1 MKVFITRSIP
11 QAGIDILKKKNYEVK
26 VYDKKQNISRNE
38 IIKHAFNADAIITM
52 LTDKI
57 DDYIISRLPNLK
69 IISNFAVGYNNIDI
83 ESASQHNIMVA
94 NTPGV
99 LTEATA
105 DTAFALLIS
114 AGRRI
119 VESDKFMRNGKF
131 KGWEPM
137 LMLGTEMRGKTV
149 GVIGAGRIGTAFA
162 KRCLGFGMKIIYFSR
177 SKNNSFE
184 EALNAKKVTLNKLLE
199 KSDFISIHI
208 PLNKNTFHLLGKKE
222 LSKMKPTA
230 VLVNTARGE
239 IVDEKELIKLLKSKQ
254 IFAAGFDVYEG
265 EPKVDRELLKLN
277 NVVLLPH
284 IGSATFETRSKIAEM
299 ASLNIINTFVKKRP
313 IHFVNEELLEL
324 YAVKKMSII

>member
-1 MKVFITRSIP
+1 MKVFITRLIP
-11 QAGIDILKKKNYEVK
+11 QNGIDILKKKGYEVK
-26 VYDKKQNISRNE
+26 VYNKKQQISQNE
-38 IIKHAFNADAIITM
+38 IIKNACNADAIITM

-57 DDYIISRLPNLK
+57 DDYVISRLPKLK

-83 ESASQHNIMVA
+83 ESASKHNIMIA

-119 VESDKFMRNGKF
+119 IESDRFMREGKF

-137 LMLGTEMRGKTV
+137 LLLGTEMRGKTA
-149 GVIGAGRIGTAFA
+149 GIIGAGRIGTAFA

-177 SKNNSFE
+177 SKNREFE
-184 EALNAKKVTLNKLLE
+184 KTLNAKKVTLNKLLE
-199 KSDFISIHI
+199 EADFISIHV
-208 PLNKNTFHLLGKKE
+208 PLNQNTFHLLGKKE
-222 LSKMKPTA
+222 LSRMKQTV

-239 IVDEKELIKLLKSKQ
+239 IVDEKELIKLLKSKR

-265 EPKVDRELLKLN
+265 EPRVDKELFKLN

-284 IGSATFETRSKIAEM
+284 IGSATLETRSKIAEM
-299 ASLNIINTFVKKRP
+299 ASLNVVNTFVKKRP
-313 IHFVNEELLEL
+313 IHFVNEELLKL
-324 YAVKKMSII
+324 YAAKK

>member
-1 MKVFITRSIP
+1 MKVFITRLIP
-11 QAGIDILKKKNYEVK
+11 QNGIDILKKKGHEVK
-26 VYDKKQNISRNE
+26 VYNKKQGISRDE
-38 IIKHAFNADAIITM
+38 LIKNACKADAIITM

-69 IISNFAVGYNNIDI
+69 IISNFAVGYNNIDV
-83 ESASQHNIMVA
+83 ESASKHNVMVA

-99 LTEATA
+99 LTETTA

-119 VESDKFMRNGKF
+119 VESDKFMRAGKF

-137 LMLGTEMRGKTV
+137 LLLGTELRGKTV

-162 KRCLGFGMKIIYFSR
+162 KRCLGFGMEIIYFSK
-177 SKNNSFE
+177 SKNNEFE
-184 EALNAKKVTLNKLLE
+184 KSLNAKKVTLSRLLE
-199 KSDFISIHI
+199 KSDFISIHV
-208 PLNKNTFHLLGKKE
+208 PLNQNTFHLLGKKE
-222 LSKMKPTA
+222 LSKIKPTS

-239 IVDEKELIKLLKSKQ
+239 IVDEKELIKLLKSKR

-265 EPKVDRELLKLN
+265 EPKIDKELFKLN

-284 IGSATFETRSKIAEM
+284 IGSATLETRSKIAEM
-299 ASLNIINTFVKKRP
+299 ASLNIINAFVKKRP
-313 IHFVNEELLEL
+313 IHFVNEKLLEL
-324 YAVKKMSII
+324 YVNKK

>member
-1 MKVFITRSIP
+1 
-11 QAGIDILKKKNYEVK
+11 
-26 VYDKKQNISRNE
+26 
-38 IIKHAFNADAIITM
+38 M

-83 ESASQHNIMVA
+83 ESASKHNIMVS

-119 VESDKFMRNGKF
+119 VESDKFMRDGKF
-131 KGWEPM
+131 AGWEPM
-137 LMLGTEMRGKTV
+137 LLLGTEMHGKTI

-162 KRCLGFGMKIIYFSR
+162 KRCLGFGMKIIYFSG
-177 SKNNSFE
+177 SKNRAFE
-184 EALNAKKVTLNKLLE
+184 EAFNAKKVSLNKLLE
-199 KSDFISIHI
+199 ESDFISIHV
-208 PLNKNTFHLLGKKE
+208 PLSQSTFHLLGKEE
-222 LSKMKPTA
+222 LSKIKPAA

-239 IVDEKELIKLLKSKQ
+239 IVDERELIKLLKSKR

-265 EPKVDRELLKLN
+265 EPKVNKELFKLN

-284 IGSATFETRSKIAEM
+284 IGSATLETRSKIAEM
-299 ASLNIINTFVKKRP
+299 ASLNVVNAFVKKRP
-313 IHFVNEELLEL
+313 IHFVNEKLLKL
-324 YAVKKMSII
+324 YDNKKH